1 MKLGVV
7 LPQTEIGDDPQVLR
21 DYIEVAEGLG
31 YDYVLCY
38 DHVLGANPDRPNW
51 RGTYPYTHESMFH
64 EPFVTYAWMAA
75 LTERIEF
82 VTGILI
88 LPQRQT
94 ALVAKQAAQ
103 LDRLSNGRVRL
114 GIGVGWNAV
123 EYEAL
128 NEDFTVRGRRSAEQ
142 VHVLRELWT
151 KPLVTF
157 EGEFHTINDV
167 GLNPMPVQQPIPL
180 WFGGGADVVLRRMAR
195 LGDGWMPN
203 TMSVEKL
210 EPVWETLQGYVQDA
224 GRDPAEFGLDMRI
237 TIHRHPPATWSD
249 AVQRWRDFG
258 ATHLCINTMGNGL
271 HSKDHISAITSF
283 WETIHG

>member
-7 LPQTEIGDDPQVLR
+7 LPQTEIGADPSVLR
-21 DYIEVAEGLG
+21 EYIEVAEGLG

-51 RGTYPYTHESMFH
+51 RGPYTHQSMFH
-64 EPFVTYAWMAA
+64 EPFVTYGWMAA
-75 LTERIEF
+75 LTQRIEF

-103 LDRLSNGRVRL
+103 LDVLSGGRVRL
-114 GIGVGWNAV
+114 GIGVGWNPV

-128 NEDFTVRGRRSAEQ
+128 DVDFSKRGQRSAEQ
-142 VHVLRELWT
+142 VKLLRELWT

-157 EGEFHTINDV
+157 NGEFHAVTDA

-180 WFGGGADVVLRRMAR
+180 WFGGGADVVLRRMAH

-203 TMSVEKL
+203 TMSEEKL
-210 EPVWETLQGYVQDA
+210 QPHWEKLQAYIQEA
-224 GRDPAEFGLDMRI
+224 GRKVDDFGLDVRI
-237 TIHRHPPATWSD
+237 ALHNHPPETW
-249 AVQRWRDFG
+249 AAEVQRWQDFG
-258 ATHLCINTMGNGL
+258 VSHLCINTMGNGL
-271 HSKDHISAITSF
+271 HGKDHVGAITTF
-283 WETIHG
+283 WTTLHG